1 MSKFDLFPSQQ
12 GKSFLIYGFS
22 AGRSPCWRKILISRV
37 CLSPGPL
44 HHQSQLVRSLGE
56 IQYLGTKIILD
67 SAEYSTFTLLYYMI
81 LRIHKTTIHQ
91 LQILLTHEIH
101 ITDYISW
108 IRKHCSSLGIDRR
121 AVGCMLHLVIL
132 WPQCSAVGGPA
143 QAPPLVSASTG
154 SCHEPGVT
162 SQSRVTRRLLWSSS
176 SAWTH
181 GLY

>member
-108 IRKHCSSLGIDRR
+108 IRI
-121 AVGCMLHLVIL
+121 VIL

-154 SCHEPGVT
+154 SCHDPGVT

>member
-67 SAEYSTFTLLYYMI
+67 SAEYSTFTLLYYNPT
-81 LRIHKTTIHQ
+81 HTQSNYPPTTNTSDTLNI
-91 LQILLTHEIH
+91 LQITSVE
-101 ITDYISW
+101 SEF
-108 IRKHCSSLGIDRR
+108 RNHCSSVGIDRR

-154 SCHEPGVT
+154 SCHDPGVT
-162 SQSRVTRRLLWSSS
+162 SQSRVTRRLL
-176 SAWTH
+176 
-181 GLY
+181 

>member
-67 SAEYSTFTLLYYMI
+67 SAEYSTFTLLYYNPT
-81 LRIHKTTIHQ
+81 HTQSNYPPTTNTSDTLNADYRLHQ
-91 LQILLTHEIH
+91 LNQ
-101 ITDYISW
+101 
-108 IRKHCSSLGIDRR
+108 K
-121 AVGCMLHLVIL
+121 V
-132 WPQCSAVGGPA
+132 
-143 QAPPLVSASTG
+143 
-154 SCHEPGVT
+154 
-162 SQSRVTRRLLWSSS
+162 
-176 SAWTH
+176 
-181 GLY
+181 